1 MEIPAQGGVIIGGGT
16 AGAGLRAH
24 AWSDDPLGSPDG
36 WPEWLRGQVNTV
48 LAASVPMALVVAG
61 QRRVF
66 CNDAF
71 AAACGLPGAAGG
83 LVALERLAG
92 AEALAAAIALAARGT
107 AGMVV
112 VGQGQGG
119 GAESVKSGGSASTK
133 SGGVA
138 SADRDGAGSVD
149 SGKCGPDGCGKGS
162 TGADS
167 VRGGGAPVQVSCVP
181 AFDGAS
187 VRGVLLLA
195 ATVAMPV
202 AAPAPSPLDNLA
214 RLHELFDLA
223 PGPIAILS
231 GPEHRYVFSN
241 RANSAYTGGLELE
254 GRAVREL
261 FPPELSA
268 QFVGL
273 LDNVY
278 RTGEPLVGRATAVD
292 LPTPEGGTRR
302 VYLDF
307 VYHPIRN
314 DNGDIVGIFHQASD
328 VTAAVVANDALRL
341 SEQRL
346 REGATAARMVAWE
359 WDLRTGTVTC
369 SDNAREILGYDLADV
384 EERWKQVVPEDVDQV
399 RAAFAEAIAGDG
411 KLKVISRRIRA
422 DDGRVIWVDNR
433 GTVVRDEEGAA
444 IAVRGITVDVTERV
458 AAEHEL
464 QAANRRKDEFLAMLA
479 HELRNPLAP
488 IATAA
493 MLLKLP
499 EADTARSR
507 HAVEVI
513 DRQVRHMT
521 ALVDDLLDVSRV
533 TRGLV
538 QLEMA
543 PCELGAIVASAVE
556 QSRPLI
562 EARGHRLDVR
572 TGLDASWVLGE
583 RTRLVQVIANLL
595 NNAAKYTPPGGQ
607 IVLALSGSGSDSMAT
622 VTVRDNGSG
631 IDAALLPRVFDLFS
645 QGERT
650 PDRSQG
656 GLGIGLALVQRLVQL
671 HGGSVTARSAGRG
684 QGSIFTVTL
693 PRVAAGAERVPDAG
707 PRVATQ
713 PRAIVVV
720 DDHADGGALLA
731 SWLRT
736 QGHRVTLH
744 ASAHS
749 ALESDQVA
757 QADMFVLDIGLPDM
771 DGYTL
776 ATALRVRAAP
786 QALFVALTGYG
797 RQQDRERSLAA
808 GFHHHLVKPVHA
820 PQLLELIAALG
831 AGAH

>member
-1 MEIPAQGGVIIGGGT
+1 MVDKDSPAQGGVIGGGT
-16 AGAGLRAH
+16 AGAFLRAH
-24 AWSDDPLGSPDG
+24 AWENDPLGAPDS
-36 WPEWLRGQVNTV
+36 WPDWLRGQVNTL
-48 LAASVPMALVVAG
+48 LAAPVPMALVVAG
-61 QRRVF
+61 HGRVF

-71 AAACGLPGAAGG
+71 AEACGLPGAEAD
-83 LVALERLAG
+83 LLALERLPG
-92 AEALAAAIALAARGT
+92 IDALAAAIDAAARGT
-107 AGMVV
+107 VRIVV
-112 VGQGQGG
+112 VSQGRRS
-119 GAESVKSGGSASTK
+119 GADSANC
-133 SGGVA
+133 GDAA
-138 SADRDGAGSVD
+138 SADSDGAASAASGSGD
-149 SGKCGPDGCGKGS
+149 TGGCGDSS
-162 TGADS
+162 TGTDD
-167 VRGGGAPVQVSCVP
+167 VRCGGAQVQLSCVP
-181 AFDGAS
+181 VFDGTR
-187 VRGVLLLA
+187 VQGVLLLA
-195 ATVAMPV
+195 APV
-202 AAPAPSPLDNLA
+202 AVPVPAPSPLDNLA

-241 RANSAYTGGLELE
+241 RANSAYTGGLALE

-261 FPPELSA
+261 FPPELIA

-292 LPTPEGGTRR
+292 LPAPEGGTRR

-314 DNGDIVGIFHQASD
+314 DNGEIVGIFHQASD
-328 VTAAVVANDALRL
+328 VTAAVVANEALRL

-384 EERWKQVVPEDVDQV
+384 EERWKQVVPEDVDQL
-399 RAAFAEAIAGDG
+399 RSAFAEAIAGDG
-411 KLKVISRRIRA
+411 NLKVISRRIRP

-433 GTVVRDEEGAA
+433 GTVVRDDAGAA

-458 AAEHEL
+458 AAEQEL

-499 EADTARSR
+499 EVDTARAR
-507 HAVEVI
+507 HAVDVI

-543 PCELGAIVASAVE
+543 PCELGAIAASAVE

-562 EARGHRLDVR
+562 EARGHRLDLR
-572 TGLDASWVLGE
+572 ADLEASWVLGE

-607 IVLALSGSGSDSMAT
+607 IVLELGGSDSTVT

-631 IDAALLPRVFDLFS
+631 IEAALLPRVFDLFS

-684 QGSIFTVTL
+684 QGSTFTVTL
-693 PRVAAGAERVPDAG
+693 PRVAAGAERMPDAG
-707 PRVATQ
+707 ARVAAQ
-713 PRAIVVV
+713 PRNIVVV
-720 DDHADGGALLA
+720 DDHADGGTLLA

-744 ASAHS
+744 ASARS

-757 QADMFVLDIGLPDM
+757 QAEMFVLDIGLPDM

-776 ATALRVRAAP
+776 ATALRGRAAP
-786 QALFVALTGYG
+786 HAVFVALTGYG

-820 PQLLELIAALG
+820 PHLLELIAALG
-831 AGAH
+831 ARTT